1 MQRGGGK
8 CCWTGVKCL
17 GAGVGVCAEDRRGG
31 KEGGGAGRAMGE
43 EICATPELR
52 GEETLPHVC
61 HLPQAV
67 EPRTQ

>member
-1 MQRGGGK
+1 MLRGGGK
-8 CCWTGVKCL
+8 CCWAGVKCL
-17 GAGVGVCAEDRRGG
+17 GAGVGVSAEDRGEEERKG
-31 KEGGGAGRAMGE
+31 EGLDVGGE
-43 EICATPELR
+43 EICATSELR